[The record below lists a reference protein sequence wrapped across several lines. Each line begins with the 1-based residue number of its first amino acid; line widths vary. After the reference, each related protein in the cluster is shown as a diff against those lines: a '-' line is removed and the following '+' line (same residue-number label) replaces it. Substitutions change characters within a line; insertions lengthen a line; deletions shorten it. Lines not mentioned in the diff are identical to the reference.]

1 MAELYGKIVLPGE
14 EIEKNNYTYKFND
27 KTISKKVL
35 LVSQDEKRSKVVP
48 LSEVYY
54 PSVGDKIIGI
64 VREVEA
70 SGWFVDINSVNYAF
84 LPLAEAV
91 KEFIDVYRTDL
102 SKILDVDT
110 VIHAKVIN
118 VVKNKIVQISIKD
131 EKPNKLIGGGIIKV
145 NPAKVARIIGKN
157 MSMVKL
163 ISEKTNS
170 KIIVGKNGYVWI
182 NAKDADSIIKAI
194 NAIKFVERNA
204 HLKGLTELVSSYLEK
219 L

>member
-102 SKILDVDT
+102 SKILDVDA

-170 KIIVGKNGYVWI
+170 KILIGKNGYVWI

-204 HLKGLTELVSSYLEK
+204 HLKGLTELVSNYLEK

>member
-35 LVSQDEKRSKVVP
+35 LVSQDEKRTKIVP

-110 VIHAKVIN
+110 VVHAKVIN

-194 NAIKFVERNA
+194 NAIKFVERNS

>member
-35 LVSQDEKRSKVVP
+35 LVSQDEKRSKIVP

-110 VIHAKVIN
+110 VVHAKVIN

-170 KIIVGKNGYVWI
+170 KIVVGKNGYVWI

>member
-14 EIEKNNYTYKFND
+14 EIEKNNYTYKFQD

-35 LVSQDEKRSKVVP
+35 LVSQDEKRSKVIP

-54 PSVGDKIIGI
+54 PNVGDKIIGI
-64 VREVEA
+64 VKEVEA
-70 SGWFVDINSVNYAF
+70 SGWFVDINSINYAF
-84 LPLAEAV
+84 LPIAEAV
-91 KEFIDVYRTDL
+91 KEFIDIYRTDL

-110 VIHAKVIN
+110 VIHGRVIN
-118 VVKNKIVQISIKD
+118 VMKNKIVQISIKD
-131 EKPNKLIGGGIIKV
+131 EKPNKLIGGGVIKV

-170 KIIVGKNGYVWI
+170 KILVGKNGYIWI
-182 NAKDADSIIKAI
+182 NAKDADSLIKAI

-204 HLKGLTELVSSYLEK
+204 HLKGLTELVSNYLEK